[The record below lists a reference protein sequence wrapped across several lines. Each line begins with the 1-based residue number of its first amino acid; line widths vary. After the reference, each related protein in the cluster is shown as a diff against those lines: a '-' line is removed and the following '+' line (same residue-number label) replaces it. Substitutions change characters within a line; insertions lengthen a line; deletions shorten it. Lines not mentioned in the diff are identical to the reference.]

1 MDPHYTRWLT
11 FNSRFNAVRILVTG
25 ATGLVGNNCVRLLLE
40 QDHDVHVLVRPAHD
54 PRPLKSLA
62 VKTHHADLRHPA
74 ELRHAIPKVDGIIH
88 AAADTHIGRY
98 PRPIQYEVNVQATR
112 VIAEVALQ
120 HGAKVVFVSSVDAL
134 PAGRPDVEVNEE
146 TSGDS
151 KFPCGYVTT
160 KRAAEA
166 VLQEFV
172 QRGLDAVIVNPGFML
187 GPWDWKPSS
196 GRMLLRV
203 ATGFTP
209 LAPTGGFSIC
219 DVRDVVAA
227 IVTALREGTSYRRY
241 ILAGENMRYL
251 EAWRLFAQ
259 VAGGR
264 GPLCRAGPLMRL
276 MAGTWGDL
284 HARVTG
290 REGDVNSAAIGMSD
304 LYHYYDSS
312 RAARELGYQ
321 MRPPQESITDAWA
334 WFRENGY
341 AG

>member
-1 MDPHYTRWLT
+1 
-11 FNSRFNAVRILVTG
+11 
-25 ATGLVGNNCVRLLLE
+25 LLLE

-62 VKTHHADLRHPA
+62 VTTHHADLRQPA
-74 ELRHAIPKVDGIIH
+74 ELHQAVPEVDGIIH
-88 AAADTHIGRY
+88 AAADTHIGRQ
-98 PRPIQYEVNVQATR
+98 PRPIQYEVNVRATGA
-112 VIAEVALQ
+112 IAEVAMRRR
-120 HGAKVVFVSSVDAL
+120 AKVVFVSSVDAL

-146 TSGDS
+146 TLGDS

-166 VLQEFV
+166 VLQEAV
-172 QRGLDAVIVNPGFML
+172 QRGLNAVIVNPGFML

-203 ATGFTP
+203 ATSFTP
-209 LAPTGGFSIC
+209 LAASGGFSIC
-219 DVRDVVAA
+219 DVRDVAAA
-227 IVTALREGTSYRRY
+227 IITALCEDTAHRRY

-251 EAWRLFAQ
+251 EAWRLFAK

-264 GPLCRAGPLMRL
+264 GPFCRAGPLMRI
-276 MAGTWGDL
+276 MAGKWGDL
-284 HARVTG
+284 HARITG
-290 REGDVNSAAIGMSD
+290 REGDINSAAIAMSD

-321 MRPPQESITDAWA
+321 MRPPLESTTDAWA
-334 WFRENGY
+334 WFREYGY
-341 AG
+341 AR